1 MLRAA
6 PPKGEIVE
14 IFASI
19 VQRVTRVGTVAAGVF
34 LLGAMLLV
42 VASVTSR
49 FFKIAITG
57 SHELMELMIAV
68 VIAFALV
75 YTALRKGH
83 VVVKIIVS
91 RFPTRLGAIVGIA
104 VSFLSL
110 AIWGLM
116 SFAATQLVYEKGLR
130 EVSETLEVPYLPFRI
145 VFILGLLLFSLTY
158 VSDIFEEF
166 KKVRGKWTQ

>member
-1 MLRAA
+1 MLKAA

-14 IFASI
+14 IFSRI
-19 VQRVTRVGTVAAGVF
+19 VQRVTGGGAVAAGVF

-42 VASVTSR
+42 VTSVTAR
-49 FFKIAITG
+49 FFNIAITG
-57 SHELMELMIAV
+57 SIELMQLMIAV
-68 VIAFALV
+68 TIAFALV

-91 RFPTRLGAIVGIA
+91 RFSVRTGAIVGIA

-116 SFAATQLVYEKGLR
+116 SGATAQLVYEMGLR
-130 EVSETLEVPYLPFRI
+130 ELSETLEIPYLPFRV
-145 VFILGLLLFSLTY
+145 VFILGLLLFSLSY
-158 VSDIFEEF
+158 ISDIFEEL
-166 KKVRGKWTQ
+166 KKVRGK